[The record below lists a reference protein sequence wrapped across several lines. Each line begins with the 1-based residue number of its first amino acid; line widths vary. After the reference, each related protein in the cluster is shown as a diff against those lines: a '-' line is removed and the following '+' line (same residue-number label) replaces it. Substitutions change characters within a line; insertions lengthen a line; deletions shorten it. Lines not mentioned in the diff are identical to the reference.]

1 MRRKEQDREKGDE
14 YTRNTPYPN
23 LYCQETCILTLKIW
37 NSSTWMQLKTKSNE
51 TVTANSRTPTKCLVH
66 TDRTSVRS
74 SEMDKE
80 KQTYYK

>member
-1 MRRKEQDREKGDE
+1 MSIPEIPHTQIYIAKKRV
-14 YTRNTPYPN
+14 
-23 LYCQETCILTLKIW
+23 LTLKIW

-51 TVTANSRTPTKCLVH
+51 TVTANSRTPTKCFVH

>member
-1 MRRKEQDREKGDE
+1 MSIPE
-14 YTRNTPYPN
+14 TPHNPN

-37 NSSTWMQLKTKSNE
+37 NSSTWMHKTKSNE
-51 TVTANSRTPTKCLVH
+51 TVTANSTTPTKYLDH

-80 KQTYYK
+80 KQAYYK